1 MTTIE
6 NTVLMEHPWRQR
18 VLALLPEANIVAR
31 IPDDFPEWEFIDTEI
46 AKLGSLS
53 HEQVDIAALQNGCLR
68 LLESECKDMRIMVHL
83 LRTLQH
89 GGEPS
94 NIALASTLLVDYVSH
109 LGSQAWPQDSKLRH
123 RLLLQV
129 IKRFASSAGHFCQQ
143 ADAHSRELVRNGLLQ
158 LQKLFE
164 STDPALA
171 NEVAHLIPQF
181 GQVVAEKVDMPAPQ
195 SQSNSSAASHTV
207 QNAATSLMPKVEI
220 QHDSD
225 RVWKQTLLK
234 VAELLCE
241 NQPDDPIGYSLRRHA
256 IWYTLKTAPLCK
268 DGRITQLAAVSHDR
282 VADYRTALANAGLPL
297 WQQIET
303 SITLAP
309 YWFDGHF
316 LSAQIARQLG
326 YSAVAESIRQS
337 VQRLLE
343 KIPAL
348 NAMTFSDGTPFI
360 GDDTRQWLEE
370 KQKNTE
376 ISAGSYENVWAQYR
390 ENGLSA
396 ALKQLE
402 NQQSREQEPREQ
414 FYNQLTIA
422 QLLMEAG
429 MTTLSN
435 QHFENLWRNSHGVTL
450 AEWEPSLLSQLEE
463 HVAERTVVTAEES
476 VS

>member
-1 MTTIE
+1 
-6 NTVLMEHPWRQR
+6 
-18 VLALLPEANIVAR
+18 
-31 IPDDFPEWEFIDTEI
+31 
-46 AKLGSLS
+46 
-53 HEQVDIAALQNGCLR
+53 
-68 LLESECKDMRIMVHL
+68 
-83 LRTLQH
+83 
-89 GGEPS
+89 
-94 NIALASTLLVDYVSH
+94 
-109 LGSQAWPQDSKLRH
+109 RH

-143 ADAHSRELVRNGLLQ
+143 ADAHSREMVRNGLLQ

-171 NEVAHLIPQF
+171 NEVDHLIPQF

-195 SQSNSSAASHTV
+195 IQSNSVSSQTE
-207 QNAATSLMPKVEI
+207 QLMPKVEI

-282 VADYRTALANAGLPL
+282 VADYRTALVKAGLPL

-337 VQRLLE
+337 VQRVLE

-429 MTTLSN
+429 MTILSN

>member
-31 IPDDFPEWEFIDTEI
+31 VPEDFPEWEFIDTEI

-53 HEQVDIAALQNGCLR
+53 HEQVDIAALQNGCLH
-68 LLESECKDMRIMVHL
+68 LLESKCKDMRVMVHL

-94 NIALASTLLVDYVSH
+94 NIALASTLLVDYVSRFWA
-109 LGSQAWPQDSKLRH
+109 QAWPQDSKLRH

-129 IKRFASSAGHFCQQ
+129 IKRFASSSGHFCQH
-143 ADAHSRELVRNGLLQ
+143 ADAHSRELVRSGFLQ
-158 LQKLFE
+158 LQKLLE

-171 NEVAHLIPQF
+171 GEVAPLIHQF
-181 GQVVAEKVDMPAPQ
+181 GQVVAAKVDMPTPQ
-195 SQSNSSAASHTV
+195 IQSNSASSQTEQHV
-207 QNAATSLMPKVEI
+207 ASLMPKVEI

-234 VAELLCE
+234 IAELLCE
-241 NQPDDPIGYSLRRHA
+241 SQPDDPIGYSLRRHA
-256 IWYTLKTAPLCK
+256 IWYTVKTAPLCK

-282 VADYRTALANAGLPL
+282 VADYRMALANAGIPL

-348 NAMTFSDGTPFI
+348 HAMTFSDGTPFI

-370 KQKNTE
+370 KQKNTD

-435 QHFENLWRNSHGVTL
+435 QHFESLWRNSHGVTL

-476 VS
+476 AS

>member
-18 VLALLPEANIVAR
+18 VLALLPEENIVAR
-31 IPDDFPEWEFIDTEI
+31 IPDDLPEWEFIDTEI

-53 HEQVDIAALQNGCLR
+53 HEQVDIAALQNGCLH

-94 NIALASTLLVDYVSH
+94 NITLASTLLVDYVSRFWAH
-109 LGSQAWPQDSKLRH
+109 AWPQDNKLRH

-129 IKRFASSAGHFCQQ
+129 IKRFASSSGHFCQH
-143 ADAHSRELVRNGLLQ
+143 ADAHSRELVRSGFLQ
-158 LQKLFE
+158 LQKLLE

-171 NEVAHLIPQF
+171 GEVAPLIPQF
-181 GQVVAEKVDMPAPQ
+181 GQVLAAKVDIPAPQ
-195 SQSNSSAASHTV
+195 IQSNSAASQTE
-207 QNAATSLMPKVEI
+207 QNVASLMPKVEI

-234 VAELLCE
+234 IAELLCE
-241 NQPDDPIGYSLRRHA
+241 SQPDDPIGYSLRRHA
-256 IWYTLKTAPLCK
+256 IWYTVKTAPLCK

-282 VADYRTALANAGLPL
+282 VADYRTALANAGIPL

-309 YWFDGHF
+309 YWLDGHF

-326 YSAVAESIRQS
+326 YSTVAESIRHS

-370 KQKNTE
+370 KQKNTD

-390 ENGLSA
+390 ENGLGA

-435 QHFENLWRNSHGVTL
+435 QHFESLWRNSHGVTL
-450 AEWEPSLLSQLEE
+450 AEWEPSLLSQLEK
-463 HVAERTVVTAEES
+463 HVAERPVVTAEES
-476 VS
+476 AL

>member
-31 IPDDFPEWEFIDTEI
+31 IPDDLPEWEFIDTEI

-53 HEQVDIAALQNGCLR
+53 HEQVDIAALQNGCLH

-94 NIALASTLLVDYVSH
+94 NITLASTLLVDYVSRFWAH
-109 LGSQAWPQDSKLRH
+109 TWPQDSKLRH

-129 IKRFASSAGHFCQQ
+129 IKRFASSSGHFCQH
-143 ADAHSRELVRNGLLQ
+143 ADAHSRELVRSGFLQ
-158 LQKLFE
+158 LQKLLE
-164 STDPALA
+164 PTDPALA
-171 NEVAHLIPQF
+171 GEVAPLIPQF
-181 GQVVAEKVDMPAPQ
+181 GQVLAAKVDMPTPQ
-195 SQSNSSAASHTV
+195 IQSNSAASQTE
-207 QNAATSLMPKVEI
+207 QNVASLMPKVEI

-234 VAELLCE
+234 IAELLCE
-241 NQPDDPIGYSLRRHA
+241 SQPDDPIGYSLRRHA
-256 IWYTLKTAPLCK
+256 IWYTVKTAPLCK

-282 VADYRTALANAGLPL
+282 VADYRTALANAGIPL

-326 YSAVAESIRQS
+326 YSTVAESIRQS

-370 KQKNTE
+370 KQKNTD

-390 ENGLSA
+390 ENGLGA

-435 QHFENLWRNSHGVTL
+435 QHFESLWRNSHGVTL

-463 HVAERTVVTAEES
+463 HVAERPVVTAEES
-476 VS
+476 AL